1 MKITMTHIVSSIVL
15 IVVLFYIGDTKI
27 SFSPFRV
34 HVERPFLIVAGL
46 LFTLAVIAWQ
56 YHAYYIGFKEGY
68 QKATK
73 DTLEVVEQ
81 QIKDICKT
89 KNS

>member
-1 MKITMTHIVSSIVL
+1 MSVIGL
-15 IVVLFYIGDTKI
+15 IVFLFYVGDTKI

-34 HVERPFLIVAGL
+34 HVERPFLIVACL

-81 QIKDICKT
+81 QINEICKT
-89 KNS
+89 K

>member
-1 MKITMTHIVSSIVL
+1 MKITMIHIVSLIVL

-56 YHAYYIGFKEGY
+56 YHAYSVGFKEGY
-68 QKATK
+68 HEAKK
-73 DTLEVVEQ
+73 DTFKVV
-81 QIKDICKT
+81 K
-89 KNS
+89 